1 MWIIA
6 IVILLFCFHEV
17 FGKPIIWLA
26 LGVIAGYFI
35 GKHKVPE
42 QLKQKYEE
50 FKQTSDQST
59 DATYYKRL
67 AQEMM
72 EENIKLRNHVK

>member
-6 IVILLFCFHEV
+6 VVILLFCFHEV
-17 FGKPIIWLA
+17 FGKPIIWLV
-26 LGVIAGYFI
+26 LGGIAGYFI

-72 EENIKLRNHVK
+72 EENIKLRNQTK

>member
-6 IVILLFCFHEV
+6 VIILLLCFHEV
-17 FGKPIIWLA
+17 FGKPILWLT
-26 LGVIAGYFI
+26 LGAIAGYFI

-42 QLKQKYEE
+42 QLKEKFESI
-50 FKQTSDQST
+50 KNTSSQVD
-59 DATYYKRL
+59 DASYYKRL

-72 EENIKLRNHVK
+72 EENIKLRNQPK